1 MATDLQ
7 GLGLGL
13 ASRFAANPLVQK
25 YKLAKPAEKIVYIST
40 KKGFELAQKLMA
52 KKALKETQSKGDL
65 KALPAP
71 PPLFDLSLSDEQQMI
86 RDSVQSYAEHHIR
99 PVAQRADED
108 AKLPESLL
116 ANAQELGLNYFAIPE
131 TLGGA
136 GQLSPMTNALVAEDL
151 AWGDFSLA
159 YAILASSSV
168 VNTLSRWG
176 NTTQQERWLPQF
188 CADMTTNES
197 AESNTVFSAAIAVQ
211 EPHPLFDARHLATTA
226 KKNKKGY
233 VISDIKS
240 FIPLAGSANCY
251 LVAAEVK
258 NKKLKGTNQL
268 FIVPANSKGLNFKSS
283 PAMGLRA
290 AEIGRLKLDK
300 VQVDNNALL
309 GMGNPA
315 SRTFDYQTFIDSGN
329 LAWCAMAIGGCQAA
343 LDYLIPYV
351 NERYAF
357 GEPISHRQS
366 VAFMLADMKIEIE
379 SMRLLVWKAA
389 SRFERGEEFH
399 RDAFLAHQLCIDKSM
414 EIGTN
419 AVQLLGGH
427 GFTKEHPAERWYRD
441 LRILGVINGGLQL

>member
-1 MATDLQ
+1 MAKDIQ

-13 ASRFAANPLVQK
+13 ASRFAASPLAQK
-25 YKLAKPAEKIVYIST
+25 YGLAKPAEKIAYIST
-40 KKGFELAQKLMA
+40 KIGFQLVQKSLA
-52 KKALKETQSKGDL
+52 KKQQKKLLNT

-71 PPLFDLSLSDEQQMI
+71 AALFDLSLTEEQQMI
-86 RDSVQSYAEHHIR
+86 RDSIKSYAKDNIR
-99 PVAQRADED
+99 PAALSSDEA
-108 AKLPESLL
+108 AKLPDSLL
-116 ANAQELGLNYFAIPE
+116 SDAQELGLNYFAIPE
-131 TLGGA
+131 NLGGA

-159 YAILASSSV
+159 FAILSSSSV

-176 NTTQQERWLPQF
+176 NKQQQEQWLPKF
-188 CADMTTNES
+188 
-197 AESNTVFSAAIAVQ
+197 FSEEKTYDAAIAVQ
-211 EPHPLFDARHLATTA
+211 EPQPLFDSNLLRCKA

-233 VISDIKS
+233 VISGIKS
-240 FIPLAGSANCY
+240 LVPLGGSSSLY
-251 LVAAEVK
+251 LVAAQYKGK
-258 NKKLKGTNQL
+258 NQV
-268 FIVPANSKGLNFKSS
+268 FIVPADSKRLSFTSS
-283 PAMGLRA
+283 PAMGLRS
-290 AEIGRLKLDK
+290 AEVGTLILDK
-300 VQVDNNALL
+300 VQLDQNALL
-309 GMGNPA
+309 ADGLPQHK
-315 SRTFDYQTFIDSGN
+315 SFDYQTFIDSSQ
-329 LAWCAMAIGGCQAA
+329 LSWCAMAIGCCQAA

-441 LRILGVINGGLQL
+441 LRVLAIVNGGLQL

>member
-1 MATDLQ
+1 MAKDIQ

-13 ASRFAANPLVQK
+13 ASRFAASPLAQK
-25 YKLAKPAEKIVYIST
+25 YGLAKPAEKIAYIST
-40 KKGFELAQKLMA
+40 KIGFQLVQKALA
-52 KKALKETQSKGDL
+52 KKQQKKLLNT

-71 PPLFDLSLSDEQQMI
+71 AALFDLSLSEEQQMI
-86 RDSVQSYAEHHIR
+86 RDSIQSYAKDNIR
-99 PVAQRADED
+99 PAALSADEA
-108 AKLPESLL
+108 AKLPDSLL
-116 ANAQELGLNYFAIPE
+116 ADAQELGLNYFAIPE
-131 TLGGA
+131 NLGGA
-136 GQLSPMTNALVAEDL
+136 GQLSPMTNVLVAEDL

-159 YAILASSSV
+159 FALLASSSV

-176 NTTQQERWLPQF
+176 NKQQQEQWLPKF
-188 CADMTTNES
+188 
-197 AESNTVFSAAIAVQ
+197 FSEEKTYNAAIAVQ
-211 EPHPLFDARHLATTA
+211 EPQPLFDSNLLRCKA

-233 VISDIKS
+233 VISGIKS
-240 FIPLAGSANCY
+240 LVPLGGSSQLY
-251 LVAAEVK
+251 LVAAQY
-258 NKKLKGTNQL
+258 KGQNQV
-268 FIVPANSKGLNFKSS
+268 FIVPADSKGLSFTSS
-283 PAMGLRA
+283 PAMGLRS
-290 AEIGRLKLDK
+290 AEVGTLKLDK
-300 VQVDNNALL
+300 VQLDQNALL
-309 GMGNPA
+309 AEGAPQHK
-315 SRTFDYQTFIDSGN
+315 SFDYQTFIDSSQ
-329 LAWCAMAIGGCQAA
+329 LSWCAMAIGCCQAA

-366 VAFMLADMKIEIE
+366 VAFMLSDMKIEIE

-441 LRILGVINGGLQL
+441 LRVLAIINGGLQL